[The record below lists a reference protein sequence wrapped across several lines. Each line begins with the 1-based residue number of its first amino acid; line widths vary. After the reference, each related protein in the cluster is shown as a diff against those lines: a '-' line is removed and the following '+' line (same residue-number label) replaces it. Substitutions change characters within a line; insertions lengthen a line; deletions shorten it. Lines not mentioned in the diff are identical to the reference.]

1 MKGKQSTLSESVP
14 PESDIAPQFSHILLR
29 DDWTCQ
35 QCGYEADP
43 DEPMESVLTTE
54 DGDPKNPENY
64 DTLCEDCARNERHGF
79 SARKQQR
86 QQAINTENR
95 LPSETGGSHIH
106 ALLLLPVMFWPAGYL
121 ILAPYWMVTG
131 KALKFAAGMG
141 VVLYLQIILSLP
153 IAFGVLYLLLVVGSH
168 LEPPN
173 GVFTKV
179 RYHLGG
185 WIYYSVYHDRVK
197 PLLSH
202 GM

>member
-1 MKGKQSTLSESVP
+1 MM
-14 PESDIAPQFSHILLR
+14 A
-29 DDWTCQ
+29 
-35 QCGYEADP
+35 
-43 DEPMESVLTTE
+43 
-54 DGDPKNPENY
+54 
-64 DTLCEDCARNERHGF
+64 
-79 SARKQQR
+79 
-86 QQAINTENR
+86 
-95 LPSETGGSHIH
+95 TGR
-106 ALLLLPVMFWPAGYL
+106 
-121 ILAPYWMVTG
+121 
-131 KALKFAAGMG
+131 ALKYTDGVG
-141 VVLYLQIILSLP
+141 VVLYSLLILSLP